1 MNNRIV
7 FTDYNVVVVFKGTD
21 TTTISTNKYIQD
33 LEKKIGN
40 DANGVFYSV
49 NRNTFSI
56 TEDNTDFDVV
66 LPDKDEDSLTTK
78 EYTPLVKNLLYL
90 AAKHRKISD
99 EKNKVI
105 VRETKIKAME
115 NSNYEDI
122 EDVEDLEL
130 YLDYLRNEALKK
142 AKTTEEKETIQTKI
156 IGIALLIKRK
166 TKEDDNRIPSPLDLK
181 SYIERFV
188 YDVTNKSN
196 KLTRKEKLMIL
207 NKTKKIVI
215 DYKKLMEVGFSS
227 NLPISILD
235 RIDEVEDYLDKKL
248 GINSN
253 QLENQLSHIME
264 ELAVYVDEKK
274 PGVK

>member
-1 MNNRIV
+1 V
-7 FTDYNVVVVFKGTD
+7 FTDYNVVVVFKGAE

-66 LPDKDEDSLTTK
+66 LPDKDEDSLNTK

-215 DYKKLMEVGFSS
+215 DYKKLMDVGFSS

-253 QLENQLSHIME
+253 QLENQLTHIMD

-274 PGVK
+274 PGAK